1 MIEFNRSTQ
10 TGRVSFDPGR
20 LAKVARQKSGG
31 CDLACAP
38 RDSVDALLRSWAERR
53 PDLDFRPVAVITRL
67 ARVRAHLDAEL
78 EEVFTESGL
87 TSASFAALVTLARI
101 ASERGVS
108 QRRLADELGLTPGTV
123 SVRVDRLVEQGL
135 AVRTPDPDSQRNTLV
150 ALTTKGQALFER
162 VAPAHLD
169 SERRLLAALTEPEQ
183 QLLADLLRKLL
194 AEFEG
199 SGPAA
204 EAEGRLG
211 LVVAPAHV
219 TARMRAAVGLP
230 PAHGL
235 LVRSV
240 EPGLPA
246 GQAGIQPGDVLTCA
260 GGRDLRSS
268 ASLYAALRDSTDNSL
283 AFVVLRGSQTFRTK
297 LTLQPGT
304 AGSHAAADGRS
315 SACPQHTL

>member
-1 MIEFNRSTQ
+1 MKQGLRAGSIT
-10 TGRVSFDPGR
+10 TVT
-20 LAKVARQKSGG
+20 RQKSTD

-53 PDLDFRPVAVITRL
+53 PDLDFRPVGVITRL

-78 EEVFTESGL
+78 EEVFAESGL
-87 TSASFAALVTLARI
+87 TGPSFAALVTLARI
-101 ASERGVS
+101 AGEHGVS

-135 AVRTPDPDSQRNTLV
+135 AVRTPDPDSQRNILV
-150 ALTTKGQALFER
+150 ALTSQGRALFDR

-169 SERRLLAALTEPEQ
+169 NEQRLLSALTEPEQ

-199 SGPAA
+199 SRPAA
-204 EAEGRLG
+204 AGEGRLG
-211 LVVAPAHV
+211 LVVTPAHV
-219 TARMRAAVGLP
+219 TMQMRAAVGLP
-230 PAHGL
+230 PSPGL

-246 GQAGIQPGDVLTCA
+246 EHAGILPGDVLTCA

-268 ASLYAALRDSTDNSL
+268 ASLYAALRDSADSSL
-283 AFVVLRGSQTFRTK
+283 TFVVLRGSQTFQTR
-297 LTLQPGT
+297 LIVQPGV
-304 AGSHAAADGRS
+304 AVGRAAADGRS
-315 SACPQHTL
+315 SGRPEHTL

>member
-1 MIEFNRSTQ
+1 MKQGLRAGTIT
-10 TGRVSFDPGR
+10 TVT
-20 LAKVARQKSGG
+20 RQKSTD

-53 PDLDFRPVAVITRL
+53 PDLDFRPVGVITRL

-78 EEVFTESGL
+78 EEVFAESGL
-87 TSASFAALVTLARI
+87 TGPSFAALVTLARI
-101 ASERGVS
+101 AGDHGVS

-135 AVRTPDPDSQRNTLV
+135 AIRTPDPDSQRNILV
-150 ALTTKGQALFER
+150 ALTSQGQALFDR

-169 SERRLLAALTEPEQ
+169 NEQRLLAALTEPEQ

-199 SGPAA
+199 SRPAA
-204 EAEGRLG
+204 AEGRLG
-211 LVVAPAHV
+211 LVITPAHV
-219 TARMRAAVGLP
+219 TMQMRAAVGLP
-230 PAHGL
+230 PAPGL

-246 GQAGIQPGDVLTCA
+246 EQAGILPGDVLTCA

-268 ASLYAALRDSTDNSL
+268 ASLYAALRDSADSSL
-283 AFVVLRGSQTFRTK
+283 TFVVLRGSQTFQTR
-297 LTLQPGT
+297 LTVQPGV
-304 AGSHAAADGRS
+304 AGHAAAGGRS
-315 SACPQHTL
+315 SGRPEHTL